1 MDTLIRQNGR
11 LLDLVDD
18 EWRKEKLPNDD
29 IAVPQLDLPE
39 IENGTM
45 GKNLI
50 SFDLFLTE
58 LVNQTERQT
67 KHRNGNTVV

>member
-1 MDTLIRQNGR
+1 MDSLIRQNGR

-39 IENGTM
+39 IENGTI
-45 GKNLI
+45 GENL
-50 SFDLFLTE
+50 T
-58 LVNQTERQT
+58 
-67 KHRNGNTVV
+67 